1 MSGPLLRF
9 ALADDGGTPHLHLLV
24 AVPGILSKPGWA
36 FGWTDQIVS
45 WFQRPP
51 RLWRAEKFEYF
62 SPVLLRWVKQPKR
75 ARELAELLYSHR
87 HSTIHLVC
95 HSNGGDVV
103 CRALKELRARWQFDP
118 NYREVRIGTIQFIA
132 SAAPANFEENGL
144 NEALRLGQVQ
154 RVAIYQGGKDEVL
167 NKFARVSRWLGW
179 VVNLGY
185 GTMGYDEPRQ
195 VNDTVRERGAVTREP
210 QFNHG
215 LWFKPGI
222 IETTFERL
230 FGFIH
235 SAIHQPNN

>member
-9 ALADDGGTPHLHLLV
+9 ALADDGGAPHLHILV

-36 FGWTDQIVS
+36 FGWTDQIVT
-45 WFQRPP
+45 WFQQPP
-51 RLWRAEKFEYF
+51 RLWRADKFEYF
-62 SPVLLRWVKQPKR
+62 ARPLTRWIGQRKR
-75 ARELAELLYSHR
+75 ARNLADVLYAHR

-103 CRALKELRARWQFDP
+103 CRALKELRTLGQYDP
-118 NYREVRIGTIQFIA
+118 HYREVRIGTIQFIA
-132 SAAPANFEENGL
+132 SAASADFEKNGL
-144 NEALRLGQVQ
+144 NEALRTGQVQ

-167 NKFARVSRWLGW
+167 NKFARWSRWAGW
-179 VVNLGY
+179 IVGLGY
-185 GTMGYDEPRQ
+185 GTMGYDEPRN
-195 VNDTVRERGAVTREP
+195 VDPIIGHRLAVIREP

-222 IETTFERL
+222 IGTTFERL

-235 SAIHQPNN
+235 AAIHQPNN